1 MSLEGDQLSGEE
13 PGRVPPDHKTTTEF
27 EIPAAR
33 PDEPAATAEPAGD
46 QGEATVVDRPIDPGD
61 TARDDVRNDWD
72 DLRDDPDATAFDVPR
87 SPSPAGEAPTETDAT
102 VTDFRSEGGPGA
114 GADEPPATV
123 VDLRKERAEGPPLL
137 ADVPEAPWT
146 AQFGAEAAETTGER
160 PGPPVGPAAAGSAA
174 AEAPTAPTPVGPT
187 PSHLQAEAP
196 TAPHGARPAE
206 SPAGPPPPGPPPA
219 PGREGRGR
227 SRKPAVLVAAV
238 AAVLI
243 VGAGAA
249 AALVLSRG
257 EDDPSPTRAQP
268 TSPAAT
274 TPPATPTTPGAT
286 PTTGPAAQ
294 PTAAPTSPGT
304 QPAPGQQPTAP
315 STTTPPTAP
324 PTTAP
329 VGPLRT
335 GDGITY
341 QLVQQDPGYFESRM
355 VITNRS
361 TRPLRSWKITFEAP
375 GANVRNIW
383 GGRLVRRGSKVE
395 IHNLPDGVPLPPGA
409 TWQIQ
414 YGASGTPVDPKG
426 CRLGDKPC
434 GF

>member
-1 MSLEGDQLSGEE
+1 MSGEE

-27 EIPAAR
+27 KIPAAR
-33 PDEPAATAEPAGD
+33 PEGPAETAEPAGD
-46 QGEATVVDRPIDPGD
+46 AGEATVVDRPAGPGD
-61 TARDDVRNDWD
+61 TARDDVRNGGD
-72 DLRDDPDATAFDVPR
+72 DTRDDVGATAFDVPR
-87 SPSPAGEAPTETDAT
+87 SPAPEGEAPTEADAT
-102 VTDFRSEGGPGA
+102 VTDFRAEGGPG
-114 GADEPPATV
+114 GGDEPPATV
-123 VDLRKERAEGPPLL
+123 VDLRKEQTGAPPL
-137 ADVPEAPWT
+137 AAEVPEAPWT
-146 AQFGAEAAETTGER
+146 AQFGAEAAETAEER

-174 AEAPTAPTPVGPT
+174 AEAATAPTPVGPT

-206 SPAGPPPPGPPPA
+206 SPTGPTPPVGPPVPGQEG
-219 PGREGRGR
+219 PGGQGR

-238 AAVLI
+238 AAVAI

-249 AALVLSRG
+249 AALVLSQG
-257 EDDPSPTRAQP
+257 DDKPTP
-268 TSPAAT
+268 TGARTAPPAAS
-274 TPPATPTTPGAT
+274 TPPAAPTTPGAA
-286 PTTGPAAQ
+286 PTTAPAAP
-294 PTAAPTSPGT
+294 PTAGPTSPGT

-315 STTTPPTAP
+315 PAGGT
-324 PTTAP
+324 PTTAPSAPAVP

-341 QLVQQDPGYFESRM
+341 QLVQRDPGYFESRM

-361 TRPLRSWKITFEAP
+361 SRPLRSWKITFEAP

-414 YGASGTPVDPKG
+414 YGASGAPVDPKG
-426 CRLGDKPC
+426 CRFGDKPC